1 MATRTRYLA
10 LSDLTPGMVLAQPLT
25 LVEHEVVTYSLPAG
39 HVLTEENLHQLASH
53 HSVGALVQQEIDR
66 TDAQHLAHIQR
77 QSARLQMIFRHAD
90 LSVPQTQALVAV
102 LLAHRSA

>member
-10 LSDLTPGMVLAQPLT
+10 LSDLAPGMVLAQPLT
-25 LVEHEVVTYSLPAG
+25 QVEHEVVTYTLPAG
-39 HVLTEENLHQLASH
+39 HVLTDENLHQLASH
-53 HSVGALVQQEIDR
+53 HAVGALVLQEIDR
-66 TDAQHLAHIQR
+66 SDAQHLAHIQR

-90 LSVPQTQALVAV
+90 LTVPQTQALVAV

>member
-10 LSDLTPGMVLAQPLT
+10 LSDLAPGLVLAQPLT
-25 LVEHEVVTYSLPAG
+25 LVEHEVVTYRLPAG
-39 HVLTEENLHQLASH
+39 HVLTEENLYQLASH
-53 HSVGALVQQEIDR
+53 HSVGALVRQEIAR
-66 TDAQHLAHIQR
+66 TDAEHLEHIQR

-90 LSVPQTQALVAV
+90 LSVPQTQALVDA

>member
-10 LSDLTPGMVLAQPLT
+10 LSDLAPGMLLARPLT
-25 LVEHEVVTYSLPAG
+25 LVEHEVVTYTLPAG

-53 HSVGALVQQEIDR
+53 HSVGALVQQEIER
-66 TDAQHLAHIQR
+66 TDEEHQAHIQR
-77 QSARLQMIFRHAD
+77 QSARLHRIFRHAD
-90 LSVPQTQALVAV
+90 LTAPQAQALVAA

>member
-10 LSDLTPGMVLAQPLT
+10 TPDLAPGMVLARPLT
-25 LVEHEVVTYSLPAG
+25 LVEHEVVTYSLPAD

-53 HSVGALVQQEIDR
+53 HSVGALVLQEIDR

-77 QSARLQMIFRHAD
+77 QSGRLQMIFRHAD
-90 LSVPQTQALVAV
+90 VSVPQTQTLVAA